1 MDVTRALSTAGHCV
15 KRIHFG
21 ATNYLT
27 EIVMKTRTIAAT
39 LVAGLAAL
47 TAFSTSA
54 FAAYDLELARN
65 HSTLAYQIALHA
77 KQAEQADQ
85 HAKMMTMHKEE
96 TRPSMASKQADR
108 DPRKVE
114 LSAP

>member
-1 MDVTRALSTAGHCV
+1 
-15 KRIHFG
+15 
-21 ATNYLT
+21 
-27 EIVMKTRTIAAT
+27 MKTRIIAAT

-47 TAFSTSA
+47 TTLSTTA
-54 FAAYDLELARN
+54 FAGYDLELARN

-96 TRPSMASKQADR
+96 TRPSMASKQTDR
-108 DPRKVE
+108 NPWKVE
-114 LSAP
+114 PSAP